1 MITTFHEKYLIKPVD
16 ENQVELLHLHSAS
29 N

>member
-1 MITTFHEKYLIKPVD
+1 MITTFHEKYLIWPVD
-16 ENQVELLHLHSAS
+16 ENQGEFLHLQSAS